1 MRWREAE
8 LIHQWLVVF
17 LLYLRPV
24 GTGELPS
31 VAARCT
37 QTATLPCTAR
47 RQVMQSYRAV
57 SWYKVGEATLSG
69 IIRKAGNEM
78 IRYKHFNGNAMITE
92 NDSLVI
98 ARVTE
103 DDAGI
108 YRCSLLAPL
117 GGMNQDGDVTLS
129 VCLPLDPVTEPA
141 VTSLRR
147 TATASLLHSRSGA
160 CICVPV
166 ILSFITCLSFVA
178 VITMVKGLACYCTV
192 WVFRKMRRPNQE
204 NPEAGGKV
212 EEHLVQSLREHIQR
226 VSLEKDQR
234 SVRVRSQLDGSVHCV
249 WAVGHV

>member
-129 VCLPLDPVTEPA
+129 GFQKNEASKSGESRSRWEGGGASGTIPEGTHPEGFSGERSEECESA
-141 VTSLRR
+141 VTAGWLGP
-147 TATASLLHSRSGA
+147 LCVGSG
-160 CICVPV
+160 
-166 ILSFITCLSFVA
+166 TCL
-178 VITMVKGLACYCTV
+178 T
-192 WVFRKMRRPNQE
+192 Q
-204 NPEAGGKV
+204 AGAGTGN
-212 EEHLVQSLREHIQR
+212 
-226 VSLEKDQR
+226 
-234 SVRVRSQLDGSVHCV
+234 SVPSP
-249 WAVGHV
+249 

>member
-24 GTGELPS
+24 GTGQLPS

-47 RQVMQSYRAV
+47 REVMQSYRAV

-69 IIRKAGNEM
+69 IIRKVGNEM
-78 IRYKHFNGNAMITE
+78 VRYKHFAGNAMITE

-147 TATASLLHSRSGA
+147 TATASLLHSRSGV
-160 CICVPV
+160 CLCVPD
-166 ILSFITCLSFVA
+166 ILSFITCLSSIA
-178 VITMVKGLACYCTV
+178 VLTMVKGLACCCTV
-192 WVFRKMRRPNQE
+192 WVFRKMRCPNQE
-204 NPEAGGKV
+204 TPEAGGKV
-212 EEHLVQSLREHIQR
+212 EVVPSLREHIQR

-234 SVRVRSQLDGSVHCV
+234 GVRVRSQLGGPVHCV
-249 WAVGHV
+249 WTVGHV

>member
-178 VITMVKGLACYCTV
+178 VITMV
-192 WVFRKMRRPNQE
+192 FRKMRRPNQE